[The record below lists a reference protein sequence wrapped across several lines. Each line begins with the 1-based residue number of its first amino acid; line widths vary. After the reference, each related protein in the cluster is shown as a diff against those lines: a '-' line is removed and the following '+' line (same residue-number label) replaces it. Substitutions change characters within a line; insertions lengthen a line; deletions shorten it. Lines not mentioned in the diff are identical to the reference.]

1 MPSPLKITIN
11 LLTWKIGGIHGIFFI
26 YVLLQW
32 PVAFWGSY
40 GNCITFLRFTCN
52 IQLSKLEWDLINW
65 FIRLQASLKD
75 LPWEFFQ
82 RYFLIFFFS
91 LRMTFICFVIQGE
104 SFLWQVN
111 VSCGIENINYK
122 IISPVNQIDALFNQI
137 NTEMFIV
144 SH

>member
-1 MPSPLKITIN
+1 MEN
-11 LLTWKIGGIHGIFFI
+11 WWNTWIFFYLRTVTMTCSI
-26 YVLLQW
+26 S
-32 PVAFWGSY
+32 GSY
-40 GNCITFLRFTCN
+40 GNCITFLRFTCT

-75 LPWEFFQ
+75 LRWEFFP

-91 LRMTFICFVIQGE
+91 LRMAFICFVIQGE
-104 SFLWQVN
+104 SFLLHVN

-144 SH
+144 PH